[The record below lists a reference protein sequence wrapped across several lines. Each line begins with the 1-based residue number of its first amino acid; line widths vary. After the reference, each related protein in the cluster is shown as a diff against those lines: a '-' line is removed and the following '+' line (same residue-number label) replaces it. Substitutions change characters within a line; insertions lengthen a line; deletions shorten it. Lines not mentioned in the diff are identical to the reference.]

1 MPILQTG
8 TTYIDGNQVTSTN
21 LNAAVNDATFASDAV
36 DNYTTQLSGSG
47 QIIVKDKGIT
57 AAKLE
62 NAAQGQLF
70 IGNGNGFTLS
80 SLTAGTGI
88 DLEIGAGSITIESTG
103 SMGGNSGNIANAI
116 IRANGTGGNTIQ
128 SSGITIDN
136 DNNIAGANNITA
148 GNVVNVTSASG
159 YQVNGTKVLGAQGG
173 AITDLIVNYTEADF
187 DDGSPDH
194 TIPSLV
200 ASKLNL
206 TNARINTILA
216 ALRTHGIIAS

>member
-57 AAKLE
+57 AAKLGT
-62 NAAQGQLF
+62 AAQGQLF

-88 DLEIGAGSITIESTG
+88 DLEIGAGSIVIESTG
-103 SMGGNSGNIANAI
+103 SMGGSSGSTDNAI
-116 IRANGTGGNTIQ
+116 IRADGVDTNEIK

-136 DNNIAGANNITA
+136 SNNIAGANNITA
-148 GNVVNVTSASG
+148 GNVVNVTSANG
-159 YQVNGTKVLGAQGG
+159 YQVNGTKVLGAQGA
-173 AITDLIVNYTEADF
+173 AITDLNAIYSETDF
-187 DDGSPDH
+187 DNGSLDH
-194 TIPSLV
+194 TAPGLV
-200 ASKLNL
+200 ANAFNI
-206 TNARINTILA
+206 TNAKINTILA
-216 ALRTHGIIAS
+216 ALETHGIIAS